1 MKKGLI
7 VLLTIATGLVACT
20 EPIENIQSTT
30 PTKSV
35 YNLNRRSYAEAV
47 EIAQNSIKMLQE
59 ESATTRGNKPVR
71 TLNLTSG
78 IKAICQ
84 PQTRSIG
91 NDSDND
97 TFLYVFNFNDEQG
110 FAVVSA
116 NRQTEGLIAAVE
128 MGSYDPAIPTGNP
141 GFDTYMQMAK
151 VYVANTEV
159 IEKEAKVTTTKSSQG
174 IQMCKPVYD
183 TVFFKKIN
191 PRISV
196 RWGQK
201 QRMGQYCPNGVCG
214 CSNTAAAQIMSYF
227 QYPSSINLTFEE
239 RDVNSTALNWTA
251 MCTHQY
257 SNASYNRDEAD
268 TQIGRLAR
276 QLGKISN
283 SSYHS
288 YPDATKNSTE
298 TAVNK
303 SRNTFQTLGYNV
315 SNIINYDYRINANAY
330 DSDAGYNLASKLA
343 KNELIF
349 MVGYNNENE
358 GHAWVIDGCYYVKA
372 LHRIMCTYDG
382 ENWVVYQEL
391 GTNRTCHNHINWGW
405 NGAQNGYFESYIFNA
420 YSTLSKDESSIY
432 LPSGENVDFYDNI
445 VYFTVSH

>member
-1 MKKGLI
+1 M
-7 VLLTIATGLVACT
+7 
-20 EPIENIQSTT
+20 
-30 PTKSV
+30 

-97 TFLYVFNFNDEQG
+97 TLLYVFNFNDEQG

-330 DSDAGYNLASKLA
+330 DSDAGYTLASKLA

-349 MVGYNNENE
+349 MVGYNNENRRARV
-358 GHAWVIDGCYYVKA
+358 GLLIGCYYVKA

-382 ENWVVYQEL
+382 RKL
-391 GTNRTCHNHINWGW
+391 GGLSRTRH
-405 NGAQNGYFESYIFNA
+405 E
-420 YSTLSKDESSIY
+420 
-432 LPSGENVDFYDNI
+432 
-445 VYFTVSH
+445 